1 MVSMTDHYQ
10 TPYSIT
16 EMQRTQHAQRKPTQ
30 QIITGF
36 SDRPSMW
43 MVLLYICDWCTTHL
57 GRQAMQN
64 VALEQVD
71 RKQLTE
77 LIRMCK
83 KGMAKATLTVE
94 YNMNLV
100 KQTKP
105 EPNNKDTNK

>member
-1 MVSMTDHYQ
+1 
-10 TPYSIT
+10 
-16 EMQRTQHAQRKPTQ
+16 
-30 QIITGF
+30 
-36 SDRPSMW
+36 
-43 MVLLYICDWCTTHL
+43 
-57 GRQAMQN
+57 MQN